1 MKSAQIK
8 ETNCPTC
15 KHKLNAAA
23 DIIDSEHVE
32 PQEGDVGLC
41 NYCGEVIIYKGGEL
55 TAASPEFMLLM
66 EKYNPELHR
75 NIMLTKEVIKLDGN
89 STEV

>member
-1 MKSAQIK
+1 MRARIK

-15 KHKLNAAA
+15 KHPLNAAA
-23 DIIDSEHVE
+23 DIIDDVNVQPE
-32 PQEGDVGLC
+32 EGDLGLC
-41 NYCGEVIIYKGGEL
+41 NYCGEVIIYKDGEL
-55 TAASPEFMLLM
+55 TAITPTEMLIL

-75 NIMLTKEVIKLDGN
+75 NIMLTREVIKNDGN